1 MKRTLLMNYNNIPT
15 MKTNLLSRY
24 LLGLFLILSAVSFA
38 QTSTPPPRPKE
49 RQREERN
56 DNIESMK
63 IAFLTKKLDLTPEEA
78 QQFWPVYN
86 QYQAKLQE
94 IRQKRR
100 MENKE
105 AKHNFDEMSDKDV
118 EQVVDN
124 EILFRQKELDI
135 QKEYHSKF
143 KAVLPIKKVAK
154 FYQAEEQFKR
164 VLLDKLKRDQPPVK
178 E

>member
-1 MKRTLLMNYNNIPT
+1 
-15 MKTNLLSRY
+15 
-24 LLGLFLILSAVSFA
+24 
-38 QTSTPPPRPKE
+38 
-49 RQREERN
+49 
-56 DNIESMK
+56 MK

-86 QYQAKLQE
+86 QYTDKLQE
-94 IRQKRR
+94 LRKKRR
-100 MENKE
+100 LDNKE
-105 AKHNFDEMSDKDV
+105 NRHNIDEMSDKDV
-118 EQVVDN
+118 EQAVDN
-124 EILFRQKELDI
+124 EIVFRQKELDI

-154 FYQAEEQFKR
+154 LYQAEEQFKR